1 MMRTSQ
7 SDIPARSSGSRFI
20 RFWRR
25 LFVLASSLFLF
36 ISILPNVLL
45 FKLYAEGVV
54 DSATFPAH
62 NMLEV
67 VFYSNLRLFAALF
80 TLLNLLWLFGAIGML
95 RRRDWSRPLLTIVLC
110 FLAVSLLLVLS
121 NFLAFDYEITAWRD
135 PERNERFKAYFPWAL
150 GGGVVLLVGL
160 IYRLNTG
167 RVARELS

>member
-1 MMRTSQ
+1 MNTTR
-7 SDIPARSSGSRFI
+7 SDIADRSPGSRYI
-20 RFWRR
+20 RFWGW
-25 LFVLASSLFLF
+25 LFVLVSSLFLF

-45 FKLYAEGVV
+45 FKLYAEGIV

-80 TLLNLLWLFGAIGML
+80 TLLNLFWLFGAIGML
-95 RRRDWSRPLLTIVLC
+95 RGRDWSRPLLTVVLS

-135 PERNERFKAYFPWAL
+135 PVRNEHFKAYFPWAL
-150 GGGVVLLVGL
+150 GGGILLLVGL
-160 IYRLNTG
+160 VWWLNTS
-167 RVARELS
+167 RVAKELS

>member
-1 MMRTSQ
+1 MNNPC
-7 SDIPARSSGSRFI
+7 SDIPESSPRSRYIG
-20 RFWRR
+20 FWGW
-25 LFVLASSLFLF
+25 LFVVVSSLFLF

-45 FKLYAEGVV
+45 FKLYSEGIV

-95 RRRDWSRPLLTIVLC
+95 RRRDWSRPLLTVVLS

-150 GGGVVLLVGL
+150 GGGFILLVGL
-160 IYRLNTG
+160 VCWLNTS